1 MSCVIIEAIAKY
13 EKRVADI
20 TLANEQIG
28 IWYKILGSRYID
40 LKMWGEALSCYQKA
54 IEYYPENQNLYYYVG
69 VCAGYMAHS
78 ALDYDARDIFVYA
91 SVFLLA
97 GRGATGLFD
106 VAFETCIEIFANL
119 AIFEDVFAEV
129 RTTEPV
135 GVPTADDAKSV
146 GDRIDFL
153 THCCCF

>member
-1 MSCVIIEAIAKY
+1 MASNA
-13 EKRVADI
+13 
-20 TLANEQIG
+20 
-28 IWYKILGSRYID
+28 LGHD
-40 LKMWGEALSCYQKA
+40 
-54 IEYYPENQNLYYYVG
+54 VG
-69 VCAGYMAHS
+69 VEIRLLHFEDVDLNILARDLLELELELLNILTTLSDDHTGTAGADRDRHEFGS

-153 THCCCF
+153 THCYCF